1 MNVQYQLVDNE
12 TGDLLDESTTFVVS
26 LESDEQS
33 GFSGAMIG
41 LVALLALILIGIVV
55 AVIVLS
61 GRGGDDD
68 DDFIEDDDFLP
79 QGEAV
84 EPLKSRGPP
93 SRGPPSRGPPTPE
106 LTEMQLALQEFPFWD
121 ENTIQGYFDMGWSID
136 QLRDWLAEQNQ

>member
-1 MNVQYQLVDNE
+1 MN
-12 TGDLLDESTTFVVS
+12 LLRSWFLSNPTNRGIQRRYDWTSSTT
-26 LESDEQS
+26 
-33 GFSGAMIG
+33 GF
-41 LVALLALILIGIVV
+41 ILIGIVV
-55 AVIVLS
+55 AVVVLS

-68 DDFIEDDDFLP
+68 DDDYVEDDDFLP

-93 SRGPPSRGPPTPE
+93 SRGPPSRGPPTPQ
-106 LTEMQLALQEFPFWD
+106 LTEMELALQEFPFWD